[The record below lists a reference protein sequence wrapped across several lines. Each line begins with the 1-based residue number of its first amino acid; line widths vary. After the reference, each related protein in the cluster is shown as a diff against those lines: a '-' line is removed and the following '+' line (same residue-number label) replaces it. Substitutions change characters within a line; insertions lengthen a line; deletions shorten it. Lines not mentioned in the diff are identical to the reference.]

1 MSSTFFTYLRTRPQT
16 AAIFYMLVSSAGFSL
31 MSVGVRLVA
40 PELTAPVII
49 MLRNGL
55 TLLLLL
61 PIVLRHR
68 GALIR
73 TARLKDHLWR
83 SMLGTLGMMS
93 WTYSLTMIP
102 LGHATALSFTAPLI
116 STLFAVVF
124 LGEKASLTRWLALLV
139 GFGGTLIIL
148 NPNPHDFAWID
159 LLVIFAT
166 TAWAITGLFIKSL
179 SGTEPPLRMVFYM
192 NFFMLLIVMPFG
204 IAHWHTPSLHAWL
217 VLLFIA
223 GASITMHFSMAKA
236 YSLARLVTL
245 VPFDFTRLIY
255 TSILAYFI
263 FGETSNLRI
272 WIGAII
278 IVASAAF
285 MAHRDAK
292 AASAIE

>member
-1 MSSTFFTYLRTRPQT
+1 MRTRPQA
-16 AAIFYMLVSSAGFSL
+16 AAIGYMLISSAGFSL

-40 PELTAPVII
+40 PELSAPVII
-49 MLRNGL
+49 MLRNAL
-55 TLLLLL
+55 TLVLLL
-61 PIVLRHR
+61 PLILYQ
-68 GALIR
+68 GSALIR
-73 TARLKDHLWR
+73 TTRLKDHLWR
-83 SMLGTLGMMS
+83 SMLGTIGMMS
-93 WTYSLTMIP
+93 WTYSLTIIP

-116 STLFAVVF
+116 STLFAVMF
-124 LGEKASLTRWLALLV
+124 LGEKAGITRWLALLV

-179 SGTEPPLRMVFYM
+179 SSTEPPLRMVFYM
-192 NFFMLLIVMPFG
+192 NFFMLLAVTPFG
-204 IAHWHTPSLHAWL
+204 IAHWQMPSAHAWL

-223 GASITMHFSMAKA
+223 GASIIMHFSMAKA
-236 YSLARLVTL
+236 FSLARVVTL

-263 FGETSNLRI
+263 FNETSDLRI
-272 WIGAII
+272 WIGAAII
-278 IVASAAF
+278 IASAAF

-292 AASAIE
+292 AASAVE